1 MSNVTSS
8 QPEGHTSQVLFNHA
22 PAGVSYTFDEPN
34 LVSAAGLAPMMALA
48 QNAGLAE
55 LAQDRVTVHR
65 TGADKGANAG
75 AKVSSI
81 VAGMVAGADSIDDMD
96 VLRHGGM
103 KSLFDSVYAP
113 STLGSHLRA
122 YTFGHVRQ
130 LDAVGTRFLASLGSY
145 APLLPVAPS
154 ATGAAAMT
162 FVDIDDTVI
171 EVHSAKKQGAGFGYQ
186 GSRGLNALL
195 ATASTAEASPVVV
208 AQRLREGSAYSARG
222 ASRIVGD
229 ALAATAKIPGTCG
242 PVVVRADSAYY
253 NAKVAK
259 AAADGGA
266 KLSVTVRMNKRVK
279 TAIAG
284 IQEDAWTKIQYKN
297 SIYDETTKTW
307 ISEAEVAEVPFTAF
321 TSKKKS
327 LQVTGRLIVRRVLE
341 KNAKKLAAGQDT
353 IFDVYRHHGFFTTID
368 ASTLDT
374 AAADR
379 VHRAHAVIEQVNAE
393 LKAGPLTHMPSGV
406 FQANA
411 AWLAIT
417 TMAHNL
423 MRATAAVIGGTM
435 ARARALTLRRRII
448 SIPARIAHRARKLIL
463 HLPTDWKWAAA
474 FEELWAKALGPPAAA
489 AKST

>member
-1 MSNVTSS
+1 M
-8 QPEGHTSQVLFNHA
+8 LFNHA
-22 PAGVSYTFDEPN
+22 PKSVSYTFDEPN
-34 LVSAAGLAPMMALA
+34 LVSAAGLVPVMALA

-55 LAQDRVTVHR
+55 LAQDKVTVFN

-75 AKVSSI
+75 AKISSI

-96 VLRHGGM
+96 LLRHGGM
-103 KSLFDSVYAP
+103 GSLFDRVYAP

-130 LDAVGTRFLASLGSY
+130 LDAVGARFLSALGGY
-145 APLLPVAPS
+145 APLLPTCPG

-208 AQRLREGSAYSARG
+208 AQRLREGAAYSARG
-222 ASRIVGD
+222 ASRLVGD
-229 ALAATAKIPGTCG
+229 ALAATAKIPGTSG
-242 PVVVRADSAYY
+242 PVVLRADSAYY

-259 AAADGGA
+259 AARDGGA
-266 KLSVTVRMNKRVK
+266 EMSVTVRMNTKIK

-297 SIYDETTKTW
+297 SIFDETTRTW
-307 ISEAEVAEVPFTAF
+307 VSEAEVAEVPFTAF

-327 LQVTGRLIVRRVLE
+327 LQVKGRLIIRRVPE
-341 KNAKKLAAGQDT
+341 KNKAKLAAGQDT
-353 IFDVYRHHGFFTTID
+353 IFDVYRHHGFFTTIK
-368 ASTLDT
+368 ASELDT
-374 AAADR
+374 AAADQM
-379 VHRAHAVIEQVNAE
+379 HRAHAVIEQVNAE
-393 LKAGPLTHMPSGV
+393 LKAGPLAHMPSGV

-435 ARARALTLRRRII
+435 ARIRALTLRTRII
-448 SIPARIAHRARKLIL
+448 SVPARIAHRARKLIL
-463 HLPTDWKWAAA
+463 HLPVNWKWVQA
-474 FEELWAKALGPPAAA
+474 FKELWTKALGPPVA